1 MQAEAKQAAFSGQPL
16 AEYHMSGSAPHTH
29 PLLRV
34 LRVLIGVAVLCGAV
48 VITYV
53 TVISRTPLS
62 DAWVLYVASTALFIA
77 SMLII
82 GVRFTPLADSMQ
94 ISVYSDGIKGRTGR
108 PFQAQWHEIAYLWGE
123 IAAEELLDIS
133 SRGQSSMIK
142 TTTKCTIQ
150 LIDKR
155 TITFSGERIEK
166 GTQNRHVRNK
176 AVHTIELI
184 EAKFNE
190 VMLPTFI
197 ERFERG
203 ETIKFPPD
211 FSIDKEGINY
221 RNMQFLE
228 WPEFAY
234 ANADLERGLF
244 LIRQTDRRRQSVQ
257 DWLTVPTHSIANV
270 TLFQAMLKRKMQPLS
285 GYDWS

>member
-1 MQAEAKQAAFSGQPL
+1 MQAEGMSPTFSGQPL
-16 AEYHMSGSAPHTH
+16 AEYHMTGSTQHAH

-34 LRVLIGVAVLCGAV
+34 LRVLSGGIVLISAVGLA
-48 VITYV
+48 YV
-53 TVISRTPLS
+53 TLLSRTPLT
-62 DAWVLYVASTALFIA
+62 DAWVLYVASAALLIA
-77 SMLII
+77 SLLII
-82 GVRFTPLADSMQ
+82 GVRFTPPAGSVQ
-94 ISVYSDGIKGRTGR
+94 ISVYPEGIKGRSGR
-108 PFQAQWHEIAYLWGE
+108 DFQVSWREIAYLWGE
-123 IAAEELLDIS
+123 IASEEVPN
-133 SRGQSSMIK
+133 QPHMVK
-142 TTTKCTIQ
+142 TTTQCTIH

-155 TITFSGERIEK
+155 VITFRSERID
-166 GTQNRHVRNK
+166 K
-176 AVHTIELI
+176 ASQTSQARDKAAHTIELI

-197 ERFERG
+197 ERFEHG

-228 WPEFAY
+228 WKQFAY
-234 ANADLERGLF
+234 ANPDLEHGVF
-244 LIRQTDRRRQSVQ
+244 LIRQTDRRRQNVQ

-270 TLFQAMLKRKMQPLS
+270 TLFQAMLKRKMQPIS